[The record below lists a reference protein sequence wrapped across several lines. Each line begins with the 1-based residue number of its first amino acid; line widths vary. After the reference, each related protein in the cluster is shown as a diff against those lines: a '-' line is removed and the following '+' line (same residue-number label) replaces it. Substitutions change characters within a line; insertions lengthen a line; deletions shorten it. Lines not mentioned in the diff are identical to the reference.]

1 MRIEIVAFQMI
12 RLSKLKRR
20 MEFSKLMT
28 NTKVMS
34 VFAIVAVAAMM
45 GAVSIAP
52 AYAASSGNSHQNEKI
67 LYAEND
73 SDVFLDFVQL
83 TIVQTDDGPVATADV
98 FVDFICSS
106 TTVLADDEYEWGQ
119 GEAWVSFDAG
129 SCGQVDVTW
138 NGQGRAQQIHASD
151 AGDSTCD
158 ETGFKGTL
166 NAIGKTSNT
175 TGSASGFPINHTVGS
190 TTFFGDGFSAH
201 GISNGVVCEA
211 TSGQRP

>member
-1 MRIEIVAFQMI
+1 MNNRKIAM
-12 RLSKLKRR
+12 
-20 MEFSKLMT
+20 
-28 NTKVMS
+28 
-34 VFAIVAVAAMM
+34 FAIPMLAVVMFM
-45 GAVSIAP
+45 GAIVP

-73 SDVFLDFVQL
+73 SDTFLDFVQL
-83 TIVQTDDGPVATADV
+83 TIVETDNGPVATADV
-98 FVDFICSS
+98 FVDLICSS
-106 TTVLADDEYEWGQ
+106 TTVLTDDEYEWSQ

-138 NGQGRAQQIHASD
+138 NGQGRAQHFHASD

-166 NAIGKTSNT
+166 NATGKTSNT
-175 TGSASGFPINHTVGS
+175 TGSAAGGFPINHTVGS
-190 TTFFGDGFSAH
+190 TTIFGDGFSAH
-201 GISNGVVCEA
+201 GTNNGVVCEA